1 MNNQHRQ
8 LSANHAMVFKV
19 LGQLLLVETA
29 FMSLPL
35 AVCLF
40 NGEHDWL
47 AFAATIAVT
56 LAVGATTTFGIK
68 PRSALL
74 HRHDGL
80 LLASLAW
87 VMFSLFG
94 MLPFMLCDTP
104 LTASEAFF
112 EAMSGFTTTGAT
124 VIRDVEVCSHGI
136 LVWRALTQWIGGLGI
151 ILFTLTFIPSL
162 NNSGSLMMFHAE
174 ATGITHDKLGARI
187 ARTAKVLWALY
198 TLLTILLITLLW
210 LGPMTLFD
218 SICHGFSAIST
229 GGFSTRNQS
238 IADFDSA
245 YIKGVLTLFMLVGG
259 VSFTLIITSVR
270 NSWRSLW
277 RDEVF
282 RTYLTI
288 IAVFYILMVVAVLR
302 GGHATGWQ
310 SVTIDP
316 IFHIVSALTS
326 TGYSA
331 GNWEGW
337 GVMVLT
343 LTMFMMYVGAC
354 AGSTTGG
361 AKIDRLVFLLKNM
374 RLVVRRY
381 VRPRLLQSV
390 SVAGNYISH
399 EMAGEIIAFIFIYT
413 LLIAMGGVMLVAQGF
428 PIVDAF
434 FSSLSCVSNN
444 GLGAGVTG
452 ITGSYD
458 FLPES
463 GKWMMSMLM
472 LAGRLEIITLLA
484 VFTRSF
490 WRK

>member
-1 MNNQHRQ
+1 
-8 LSANHAMVFKV
+8 MVFKV

-490 WRK
+490 WR

>member
-1 MNNQHRQ
+1 
-8 LSANHAMVFKV
+8 MVFKV

-399 EMAGEIIAFIFIYT
+399 EMAGEIIAFIFVYT

-484 VFTRSF
+484 VFTRGF

>member
-1 MNNQHRQ
+1 
-8 LSANHAMVFKV
+8 MVFKV

-399 EMAGEIIAFIFIYT
+399 EMAGEIIAFIFVYT

-484 VFTRSF
+484 VFTHSF

>member
-1 MNNQHRQ
+1 
-8 LSANHAMVFKV
+8 MVFKV

-162 NNSGSLMMFHAE
+162 NNSGSLMMFHSE

-399 EMAGEIIAFIFIYT
+399 EMAGEIIAFIFVYT

>member
-1 MNNQHRQ
+1 
-8 LSANHAMVFKV
+8 MVFKV

>member
-1 MNNQHRQ
+1 
-8 LSANHAMVFKV
+8 MVFKV

-452 ITGSYD
+452 ITGSFD

>member
-1 MNNQHRQ
+1 
-8 LSANHAMVFKV
+8 MVFKV

-245 YIKGVLTLFMLVGG
+245 YIKEC
-259 VSFTLIITSVR
+259 SRCSC
-270 NSWRSLW
+270 W
-277 RDEVF
+277 
-282 RTYLTI
+282 
-288 IAVFYILMVVAVLR
+288 
-302 GGHATGWQ
+302 
-310 SVTIDP
+310 
-316 IFHIVSALTS
+316 
-326 TGYSA
+326 
-331 GNWEGW
+331 W
-337 GVMVLT
+337 G
-343 LTMFMMYVGAC
+343 A
-354 AGSTTGG
+354 
-361 AKIDRLVFLLKNM
+361 
-374 RLVVRRY
+374 
-381 VRPRLLQSV
+381 
-390 SVAGNYISH
+390 
-399 EMAGEIIAFIFIYT
+399 
-413 LLIAMGGVMLVAQGF
+413 
-428 PIVDAF
+428 
-434 FSSLSCVSNN
+434 
-444 GLGAGVTG
+444 
-452 ITGSYD
+452 
-458 FLPES
+458 
-463 GKWMMSMLM
+463 
-472 LAGRLEIITLLA
+472 
-484 VFTRSF
+484 
-490 WRK
+490 

>member
-1 MNNQHRQ
+1 
-8 LSANHAMVFKV
+8 MVFKV

-187 ARTAKVLWALY
+187 ASTAKLLWALY

-399 EMAGEIIAFIFIYT
+399 EMAGEIIAFIFVYT

>member
-1 MNNQHRQ
+1 
-8 LSANHAMVFKV
+8 MVFKV

-245 YIKGVLTLFMLVGG
+245 YIKGVLSLFMLVGG

>member
-1 MNNQHRQ
+1 
-8 LSANHAMVFKV
+8 MVFKV

-112 EAMSGFTTTGAT
+112 ETMSGFTTTGAT

-162 NNSGSLMMFHAE
+162 NNSGSLMMFHSE

-399 EMAGEIIAFIFIYT
+399 EMAGEIIAFIFVYT

>member
-1 MNNQHRQ
+1 
-8 LSANHAMVFKV
+8 MVFKV

-245 YIKGVLTLFMLVGG
+245 YIKGVLSLFMLVGG

-399 EMAGEIIAFIFIYT
+399 EMAGEIIAFIFVYT

>member
-1 MNNQHRQ
+1 
-8 LSANHAMVFKV
+8 MVFKV

-399 EMAGEIIAFIFIYT
+399 EMAGEIIAFIFVYT

>member
-1 MNNQHRQ
+1 
-8 LSANHAMVFKV
+8 MVFKV

-187 ARTAKVLWALY
+187 ASTAKLLWALY

-390 SVAGNYISH
+390 SVAGKYISH
-399 EMAGEIIAFIFIYT
+399 EMAGEIIAFIFVYT

>member
-1 MNNQHRQ
+1 
-8 LSANHAMVFKV
+8 MVFKV
-19 LGQLLLVETA
+19 LGQLLLVETS

-187 ARTAKVLWALY
+187 ARTAKLLWALY

-399 EMAGEIIAFIFIYT
+399 EMAGEIIAFIFVYT
-413 LLIAMGGVMLVAQGF
+413 LLIAIGGVMLVAQGF

-452 ITGSYD
+452 ITGSFD

>member
-1 MNNQHRQ
+1 
-8 LSANHAMVFKV
+8 MVFKV

-245 YIKGVLTLFMLVGG
+245 YIKGVLSLFMLVGG

-399 EMAGEIIAFIFIYT
+399 EMAGEIIAFIFVYT

-484 VFTRSF
+484 VFTHSF